1 MSFYDG
7 EKLWSYK
14 KVLDKLINLYHTCF
28 ISGMNIEDDI
38 RLVHDILQYTWK
50 VRWIF
55 TVHPMEVT
63 YRPFTFY
70 TWYKYQMFFFCTYI
84 VNGVTS
90 IANAR
95 SCCYLCCHWIYRNP
109 HTCKSWGDWTVV
121 HHSPIACGSFVVF
134 ALIVPSLSTIN
145 YDFNRV
151 LSPFQQQNDN
161 STLYAVE
168 VAVAWGLYNDSLM
181 DEYQTYTL
189 TCTLGDFN
197 TSTSDVKEID
207 NA

>member
-1 MSFYDG
+1 M
-7 EKLWSYK
+7 
-14 KVLDKLINLYHTCF
+14 
-28 ISGMNIEDDI
+28 
-38 RLVHDILQYTWK
+38 
-50 VRWIF
+50 
-55 TVHPMEVT
+55 
-63 YRPFTFY
+63 
-70 TWYKYQMFFFCTYI
+70 
-84 VNGVTS
+84 
-90 IANAR
+90 
-95 SCCYLCCHWIYRNP
+95 
-109 HTCKSWGDWTVV
+109 
-121 HHSPIACGSFVVF
+121 VF